1 MVSGGVAGRER
12 VVIVDR
18 DLDFGLKVADY
29 LASSGYHAVLARSL
43 DAMLDDL
50 SEMRP
55 GAILLSDETPEED
68 TGGTGTETLRALKA
82 LCPHAPVITFVK
94 PPKGGSTAFRSHPT
108 ERSTTEWAGSS
119 RISGVEEVL
128 RAKLGIPCSRVL

>member
-1 MVSGGVAGRER
+1 MVSGSVAGRER

-18 DLDFGLKVADY
+18 DLDFGLKVADH

-55 GAILLSDETPEED
+55 GAILLSDETPAEKMD
-68 TGGTGTETLRALKA
+68 GPGTATLRTLKA
-82 LCPHAPVITFVK
+82 LCPHAPVITFIK
-94 PPKGGSTAFRSHPT
+94 PPKDGSTALRSHSL
-108 ERSTTEWAGSS
+108 ELSTNEWSDSS
-119 RISGVEEVL
+119 RLSGVEEVL
-128 RAKLGIPCSRVL
+128 RAKLGIPCARVL